1 MTPKKYRI
9 VFFGTP
15 DFAVP
20 ALQSLLDSDQFE
32 VVAVVTQPDK
42 PVGRKQVLSP
52 SPIKEL
58 AISNQIEVLQPAK
71 LKNNEEF
78 LDKLTS
84 LNADVNVVVAY
95 GKILPQSVLDSAK
108 RDSVN
113 VHGSKLPKYRGASPI
128 TAAILNGDKEIQV
141 TVQKMVF
148 EMDEGP
154 IIAFGP
160 EIEITNEDTTGSL
173 SQKLSQT
180 VPQILPDALLGYVSG
195 DIVVS
200 PQNDAEASYV
210 SLIKKE
216 DGLIDWSLDEN
227 QIERMIRAYNPWPI
241 AYTAWNGMNVK
252 ILEAEILDID
262 NPKGDVLVSEKRL
275 LVGKLWIKKLQLPGK
290 QPMSDRDVIN
300 GYSQFTTGKMI

>member
-1 MTPKKYRI
+1 MTPKKYRV

-20 ALQSLLDSDQFE
+20 AMQSLLDSDQFE

-71 LKNNEEF
+71 LKKNEEF
-78 LDKLTS
+78 LDKLNS

-95 GKILPQSVLDSAK
+95 GKILPQSVLDSAQHG
-108 RDSVN
+108 SVN

-128 TAAILNGDKEIQV
+128 TAAILNGDKEIQA

-154 IIAFGP
+154 IIAYGP
-160 EIEITNEDTTGSL
+160 EIEITDVDTTGSL

-180 VPQILPDALLGYVSG
+180 VPSILPDALLGYVGG
-195 DIVVS
+195 DIVVC

-216 DGLIDWSLDEN
+216 DGLIDWSLDEDR
-227 QIERMIRAYNPWPI
+227 IERMIRAYNPWPI
-241 AYTAWNGMNVK
+241 TYTEWNGMNVK
-252 ILEAEILDID
+252 ILEVEVLDID
-262 NPKGDVLVSEKRL
+262 NPKGNVLVSDKRL

>member
-1 MTPKKYRI
+1 MTPKKYRV